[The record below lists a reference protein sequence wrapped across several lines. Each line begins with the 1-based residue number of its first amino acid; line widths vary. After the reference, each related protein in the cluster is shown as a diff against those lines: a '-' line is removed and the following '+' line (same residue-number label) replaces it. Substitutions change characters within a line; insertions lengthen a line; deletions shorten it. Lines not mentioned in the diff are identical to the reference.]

1 MLRTRNL
8 TLSSTPTLLTI
19 TDGVDSPNTISIQN
33 TDASA
38 TVYLGEATVS
48 SSSYGVKLA
57 AGQIWSA
64 DLGAY
69 DKLYATGTAGVAVL
83 ILER

>member
-8 TLSSTPTLLTI
+8 TLTSTPTLLTVSDDLE
-19 TDGVDSPNTISIQN
+19 TPNTISVQN
-33 TDASA
+33 TSESA
-38 TVYLGEATVS
+38 TLYLGGESVS
-48 SSSYGVKLA
+48 SSSYGVRLL

-69 DKLYATGTAGVAVL
+69 DKLYAVGTGTIAVL

>member
-19 TDGVDSPNTISIQN
+19 TDEIEKPNTISIQN

-38 TVYLGEATVS
+38 TVWLGGATVS
-48 SSSYGVKLA
+48 QTSYGIKLA
-57 AGQIWSA
+57 PGQMWSA

-69 DKLYATGTAGVAVL
+69 DKLYAIGTATIAVL

>member
-8 TLSSTPTLLTI
+8 TLTSQATLLTI
-19 TDGVDSPNTISIQN
+19 ADGVDSPNTISIQN
-33 TDASA
+33 TDVSA
-38 TVYLGEATVS
+38 VVYVGAADVS
-48 SSSYGVKLA
+48 STRYGIKLS
-57 AGQIWSA
+57 AGQIFSA

-69 DKLYATGTAGVAVL
+69 DKMYAIGSGTASVM

>member
-8 TLSSTPTLLTI
+8 TVNGTPALLTI
-19 TDGVDSPNTISIQN
+19 TDQVDAPNTISVQN
-33 TDASA
+33 TDS
-38 TVYLGEATVS
+38 TNPVYLGGS
-48 SSSYGVKLA
+48 SVTASSYGIKLA
-57 AGQIWSA
+57 AGQIFSA

-69 DKLYATGTAGVAVL
+69 DKLYAVGSGTISIL

>member
-8 TLSSTPTLLTI
+8 NLNSTPTLLTI
-19 TDGVDSPNTISIQN
+19 VDEIDTPNTISIQN
-33 TDASA
+33 TDLSNPVYIGDASLTA
-38 TVYLGEATVS
+38 
-48 SSSYGVKLA
+48 SSYGIKLV
-57 AGQIWSA
+57 AGQIFSA

-69 DKLYATGTAGVAVL
+69 DKLYAIGSGTVSVL

>member
-8 TLSSTPTLLTI
+8 TLTSTPTLLTI
-19 TDGVDSPNTISIQN
+19 DDGIETPNTVSIQN
-33 TDASA
+33 TSSSA
-38 TVYLGEATVS
+38 TLYLGGIEVS
-48 SSSYGVKLA
+48 SSSYGVRLSPE
-57 AGQIWSA
+57 QVWSA

-69 DKLYATGTAGVAVL
+69 DKLYAVGTGTVAVL

>member
-1 MLRTRNL
+1 
-8 TLSSTPTLLTI
+8 
-19 TDGVDSPNTISIQN
+19 
-33 TDASA
+33 
-38 TVYLGEATVS
+38 LGGATVS

-69 DKLYATGTAGVAVL
+69 DELYATGTAGVAVL